1 MVEILKY
8 NDDDLKDNEIDQVV
22 TRVRAFILSSKNNF
36 LITKTD
42 EDGYQL
48 FGTYV
53 DENEDLENALSKAIY
68 NETGIQ
74 FDEKD
79 KIEPFFEIRHYNRDY
94 KGSGINRMSD
104 LIYFFIK
111 SDKLPNYKKL
121 KLTKEEIAMRTPVES
136 IPKYNFV
143 RKLKEFQDAEE
154 DPIRKIKTKE
164 ILIAYDKLKEMYN
177 L

>member
-8 NDDDLKDNEIDQVV
+8 NDDDLKDDEIDQVV

-36 LITKTD
+36 LIAKSD
-42 EDGYQL
+42 IDGYQL
-48 FGTYV
+48 IGEYV
-53 DENEDLENALSKAIY
+53 DENENLENAIAKAI
-68 NETGIQ
+68 NKETGIVL
-74 FDEKD
+74 DSRD

-104 LIYFFIK
+104 MIYFLVK

-121 KLTKEEIAMRTPVES
+121 KLSQEEIAKMTPMEV

-143 RKLKEFQDAEE
+143 KTLKDYIETEKDTIKQ
-154 DPIRKIKTKE
+154 IKTKE
-164 ILIAYDKLKEMYN
+164 ILIAYDKLKEIYE

>member
-22 TRVRAFILSSKNNF
+22 TRVRAFIMSSKNNF

-48 FGTYV
+48 LGTYV
-53 DENEDLENALSKAIY
+53 DENEDLANALSKAIY
-68 NETGIQ
+68 KETGIV
-74 FDEKD
+74 FDSSD

-121 KLTKEEIAMRTPVES
+121 KLSQEEIAKMTPVES

-143 RKLKEFQDAEE
+143 KKMKDYIAEE
-154 DPIRKIKTKE
+154 KDTIKQIKTKE